1 MPNDCQQICQL
12 MQQLVPEYNKAMAK
26 KFTSVPVTPSQAELL
41 MSLDKNGSQK
51 ISELA
56 QHLNMVDSNVSNIC
70 SRLEKLHYVERV
82 RQRTDQRVVKIHLTP
97 LAQKQVVNLKL
108 EEEKFVEQ
116 MNRLI
121 SPVEIDS
128 VNAGLTRLNQLLVQ
142 LNQKIEMEEITK

>member
-1 MPNDCQQICQL
+1 